1 VKKISL
7 GITCFF
13 GAALCVSGLQW
24 APAHAQ
30 EASASLEANRGRDRI
45 LALRRGGETYS
56 REDIEFMVRVVFA
69 DAMNLDR
76 WVNQWIRKN
85 HIPSVT
91 HLIISP
97 EREGVDSEAFT
108 VLRLPERAKHRIVV
122 VKGFRVNPRVRR
134 WMSIRGLLVY
144 FRDLTTSRGEV
155 RAFESG
161 FLGLKGVW
169 MGLHLKKL
177 MDDLHERGLMRT
189 QKDLPLSEEQ
199 KRENSTLR
207 SALDRS

>member
-1 VKKISL
+1 M
-7 GITCFF
+7 
-13 GAALCVSGLQW
+13 CVSGLQW

-30 EASASLEANRGRDRI
+30 EASASLEVNRGRDHI

-207 SALDRS
+207 SALDQS

>member
-1 VKKISL
+1 MKKFS
-7 GITCFF
+7 TW
-13 GAALCVSGLQW
+13 AASFLLAGLCGSGLQE
-24 APAHAQ
+24 APAYAQ
-30 EASASLEANRGRDRI
+30 EVNAPSEANRARDRI

-56 REDIEFMVRVVFA
+56 TDDIEFMVRVVFA
-69 DAMNLDR
+69 DAMNLER
-76 WVNQWIRKN
+76 RVNQWIRKN

-91 HLIISP
+91 HLIVSP
-97 EREGVDSEAFT
+97 ERGGVDSEAFT

-122 VKGFRVNPRVRR
+122 VKGLQGNPRVHR

-161 FLGLKGVW
+161 FLGLKGIR
-169 MGLHLKKL
+169 MGFHLKKV
-177 MDDLHERGLMRT
+177 MDDLHARGLMRT

-207 SALDRS
+207 GALGRS